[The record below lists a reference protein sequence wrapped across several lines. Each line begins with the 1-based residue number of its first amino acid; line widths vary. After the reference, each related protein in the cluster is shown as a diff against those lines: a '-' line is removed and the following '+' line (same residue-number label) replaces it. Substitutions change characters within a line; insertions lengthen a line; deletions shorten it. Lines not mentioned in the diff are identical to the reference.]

1 MASSQPRR
9 CRLQHWAVVLA
20 LMAAPV
26 SIALGQS
33 QPAAGARPRIGLV
46 LSGGGARGVAHVGVL
61 KVLEQAHVPID
72 AIAGTS
78 MGAVVGGL
86 YASGMSAAEIEAM
99 MTTVDWQ
106 NAFRDRPPRQA
117 LVFRRK
123 REDQNFLVRF
133 PLGISS
139 GEFKLPKGLIQGQ
152 KLSQMLRRLT
162 LPVAAVSEFDRLPT
176 PFRAVATDLETGTM
190 RVLDRGDLTDAMRAS
205 VAAPGLFNPVELSG
219 RLLVDGGLSVNLPVD
234 VARSMGVDILIVVD
248 VGFPLLERS
257 ELNSVARISNQMLA
271 ILIQRESARQRAS
284 LGPHDLLITP
294 ALGSASSF
302 DFANLR
308 RSIDIGAAGAQAV
321 SSQLTALALEPGS
334 YQAWQQARSDAR
346 AGRPRIDFVR
356 IDADSDRYRRALQA
370 VFKDLASKPLSA
382 AELDTRLASY
392 YGRGDLE
399 SLDYNWV
406 DETDAAGAARQ
417 GILLRAR
424 RNAYGPNYVR
434 FGLNLQDDF
443 EGNSSFNAAARFVM
457 TELSPRGAEFAL
469 DLQVG
474 ERPIIAGELYWP
486 LDDRQRWFL
495 APQVRFT
502 VRNVPVL
509 ANQQLVGGYRVRSL
523 DGGLDFGREL
533 GSWGEFRVGAHLDGG
548 RSRVRVGD
556 PNLPESRFNVER
568 LFARFSYDALDDFNF
583 PRHGEYFTA
592 EWRTERSR
600 RADRSRDNQLVVNGL
615 IARSAGRNTSVLW
628 LSGGSSINSSG
639 NDPRNLFSLGGFLN
653 LSGLRPDSV
662 TGRHYAIARALYY
675 RKIGK
680 GGEGFLNVPTYLG
693 VSLEAGNVW
702 DQRSDISF
710 GSARHNGS
718 VFLGMDTFL
727 GPVYLGAGIN
737 DDGRDAF
744 YLFLGRTF

>member
-9 CRLQHWAVVLA
+9 CRLRHWAVVLA

-190 RVLDRGDLTDAMRAS
+190 RVLDRGDITDAMRAS

-248 VGFPLLERS
+248 VGFPLLERG

-271 ILIQRESARQRAS
+271 ILIQRESAQQRAS
-284 LGPHDLLITP
+284 LTPQDLLITP
-294 ALGSASSF
+294 ALGSTSSF
-302 DFANLR
+302 DFTNLR
-308 RSIDIGAAGAQAV
+308 QAIAIGVAGALGLAWWQGTLTWENFIESLMGATRTSAMIALILAATPIFAALIGLAFGTEVLPRRFWVGAALSFAGVGFVALGAGG
-321 SSQLTALALEPGS
+321 EIG
-334 YQAWQQARSDAR
+334 
-346 AGRPRIDFVR
+346 
-356 IDADSDRYRRALQA
+356 
-370 VFKDLASKPLSA
+370 
-382 AELDTRLASY
+382 
-392 YGRGDLE
+392 GDL
-399 SLDYNWV
+399 
-406 DETDAAGAARQ
+406 G
-417 GILLRAR
+417 GILLGILTAATWAVYSILITPLMQRYSPSRISAVVLSISWVGIAVTGWSQTSSQDWQLGWEVWMLFLFATIGPLVVTNVLWFTSLDRIGPSRATL
-424 RNAYGPNYVR
+424 AT
-434 FGLNLQDDF
+434 NLQPF
-443 EGNSSFNAAARFVM
+443 VAALFAVVLLGERINA
-457 TELSPRGAEFAL
+457 
-469 DLQVG
+469 LQV
-474 ERPIIAGELYWP
+474 A
-486 LDDRQRWFL
+486 
-495 APQVRFT
+495 
-502 VRNVPVL
+502 
-509 ANQQLVGGYRVRSL
+509 
-523 DGGLDFGREL
+523 GGL
-533 GSWGEFRVGAHLDGG
+533 
-548 RSRVRVGD
+548 
-556 PNLPESRFNVER
+556 
-568 LFARFSYDALDDFNF
+568 
-583 PRHGEYFTA
+583 
-592 EWRTERSR
+592 
-600 RADRSRDNQLVVNGL
+600 L
-615 IARSAGRNTSVLW
+615 I
-628 LSGGSSINSSG
+628 
-639 NDPRNLFSLGGFLN
+639 
-653 LSGLRPDSV
+653 
-662 TGRHYAIARALYY
+662 
-675 RKIGK
+675 
-680 GGEGFLNVPTYLG
+680 
-693 VSLEAGNVW
+693 
-702 DQRSDISF
+702 
-710 GSARHNGS
+710 
-718 VFLGMDTFL
+718 
-727 GPVYLGAGIN
+727 GAGILAARRRSPVSP
-737 DDGRDAF
+737 GE
-744 YLFLGRTF
+744 